1 MIRHYPDPVLLN
13 PAAPVSV
20 FNDDLKAVVEN
31 LFRVLKISRGV
42 GLAAPQIGVPLRIAV
57 IETPVPSTPGRPDRL
72 VLINPVI
79 LQPEGVPETLH
90 VPQVLSE
97 EGCLSLPGVS
107 AIIPRAAEVTVQ
119 AQDVDGNVFKRTAAG
134 LLSAAIQHETDH
146 LNGILFIDH
155 LGPVKR
161 NMLLDKYRK
170 GIKKFHRQQKTF
182 GIRIAR

>member
-1 MIRHYPDPVLLN
+1 MIRHYPDPVLLHST
-13 PAAPVSV
+13 APVTV

-31 LFRVLKISRGV
+31 LFRVQVISRGI

-57 IETPVPSTPGRPDRL
+57 VDVPVSGTEVIRRL
-72 VLINPVI
+72 VLVNPTIIAATGMVY
-79 LQPEGVPETLH
+79 
-90 VPQVLSE
+90 SE

-119 AQDVDGNVFKRTAAG
+119 AQDVDGNVFERAATG